1 MKAILDDLN
10 DIPGVKGAF
19 VCDAEGKLLA
29 SSLQKPIAQDLL
41 QAVAKT
47 LSRTTE
53 GVRTLQG
60 KGPPDIEMVFESS
73 VLILKPLDP
82 GSLCILCVPKV
93 NIPMLNL
100 TANMA
105 VRQLKKALAGGGT
118 PAPAVPA
125 AGGAHI
131 PSAALAQIEHELAVA
146 VGPVAVLMVDETLS
160 KLHCTRETLTEAQ
173 SAAFL
178 EGISAEIPDAAKKA
192 RFMESARRILAR

>member
-10 DIPGVKGAF
+10 DIPGVNGAF
-19 VCDAEGKLLA
+19 VCDAEGKVLA

-41 QAVAKT
+41 DGVAKS
-47 LSRTTE
+47 LSRTVA

-60 KGPPDIEMVFESS
+60 KGSPDIEMVFESS

-118 PAPAVPA
+118 AAPAVPA
-125 AGGAHI
+125 AGGTRISA
-131 PSAALAQIEHELAVA
+131 AALAQIEHELAVA

-160 KLHCTRETLTEAQ
+160 KLRCTRETLTEAQ

-178 EGISAEIPDAAKKA
+178 DGISAEIPDAAKKA
-192 RFMESARRILAR
+192 HFMESARRILAR

>member
-10 DIPGVKGAF
+10 DIPGVNGAF
-19 VCDAEGKLLA
+19 VCDAEGKVLA

-41 QAVAKT
+41 QAVAKS
-47 LSRTTE
+47 LSRTAE
-53 GVRTLQG
+53 GVRTLQS
-60 KGPPDIEMVFESS
+60 KGSPDIEMVFESG

-82 GSLCILCVPKV
+82 GSLCILCIPKV
-93 NIPMLNL
+93 NIPLLNL

-105 VRQLKKALAGGGT
+105 VRQLKKAIAGGEAA
-118 PAPAVPA
+118 APAVPA

-131 PSAALAQIEHELAVA
+131 PAAALAQIEHELAVA

-160 KLHCTRETLTEAQ
+160 KLRCTRETLTIGQ

-178 EGISAEIPDAAKKA
+178 DGISAEIPDAAKKA

>member
-10 DIPGVKGAF
+10 DIPGVNGAF
-19 VCDAEGKLLA
+19 VCDAEGKVLA

-41 QAVAKT
+41 DGVAKS
-47 LSRTTE
+47 LSRTVA

-60 KGPPDIEMVFESS
+60 KGSPDIEMVFESS

-93 NIPMLNL
+93 SIPMLNL

-118 PAPAVPA
+118 AAPAVPA
-125 AGGAHI
+125 AGGARI
-131 PSAALAQIEHELAVA
+131 SAAALAQIEHELAVA

-160 KLHCTRETLTEAQ
+160 KLRCTRETLTEAQ
-173 SAAFL
+173 SEAFL
-178 EGISAEIPDAAKKA
+178 DGISAEIPDAAKKA
-192 RFMESARRILAR
+192 HFMESARRILAR